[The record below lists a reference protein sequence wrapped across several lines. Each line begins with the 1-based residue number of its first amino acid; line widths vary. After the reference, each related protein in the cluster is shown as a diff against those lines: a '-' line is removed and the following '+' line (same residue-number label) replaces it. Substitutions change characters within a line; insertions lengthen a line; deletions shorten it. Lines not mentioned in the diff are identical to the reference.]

1 MDGHSLC
8 LRLCKTTVQSRSH
21 LCPLSL
27 LAAASRRRVSTS
39 GLISSASWSLAG
51 LAGHPH
57 AHQCLPSALH
67 ESPSPLALGI
77 GVHPHTNPPSTGGLR
92 SNGGRRRAGSTA
104 QTRATSSFRLLC
116 QGVGVAS
123 LLLQKRILPTRAEEW
138 EGKESHFDSQ
148 AHCSDGVYLFHAS
161 SGLSSGAMPACPPY
175 SALRQTANPRPRPT
189 SPAPRRRPGPG

>member
-21 LCPLSL
+21 LYPLSL

-67 ESPSPLALGI
+67 ES
-77 GVHPHTNPPSTGGLR
+77 PSTGGLR